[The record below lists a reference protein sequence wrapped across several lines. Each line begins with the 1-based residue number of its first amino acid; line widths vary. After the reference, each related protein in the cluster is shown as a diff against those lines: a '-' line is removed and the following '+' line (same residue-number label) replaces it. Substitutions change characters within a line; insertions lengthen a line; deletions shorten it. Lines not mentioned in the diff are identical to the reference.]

1 MHGETPVPESL
12 AQAFPCEFCEIFKNS
27 FFYRAPPVAAS
38 EIFPSLTFINLQK
51 KQRVKEL

>member
-12 AQAFPCEFCEIFKNS
+12 AQAYPCEFCEIFKNS